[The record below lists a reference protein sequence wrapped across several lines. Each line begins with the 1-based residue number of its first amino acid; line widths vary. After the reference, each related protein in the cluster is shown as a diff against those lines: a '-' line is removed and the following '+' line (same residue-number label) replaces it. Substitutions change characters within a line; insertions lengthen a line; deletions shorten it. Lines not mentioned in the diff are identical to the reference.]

1 MTREDHLFS
10 GTDSF
15 VVDRHQ
21 RQQMVADIEKVEADR
36 LLNTPVEDLADYFAE
51 KYKVTVPTLDVEKL
65 VVDQREKQIDVSGDP
80 MRMIMDRERPFYVTG
95 TEVEVEVPFTG
106 EAGAFKIQPNPYT
119 MSPPRASIR
128 GSLLTFSIVGTNL
141 DAAQVRAQIDG
152 TIASI
157 QSYLGNLSG
166 NMASLNA
173 QLLGEARSAI
183 EARRA
188 RLLASRN
195 MVASLGFKMKEREGA
210 PKTFVAPEVRR
221 RISPVMPPA
230 SSAPFKPEP
239 QLASSDYEHILGVMQ
254 AMSQVMELSPSAFHD
269 IDEEGLR
276 SHFLVQLNG
285 HYQGQATGETFNY
298 EGKTDIL
305 IRSGGRSIF
314 IAECKF
320 WSGPKKLIET
330 IDQLLGYSSW
340 RDTKTAIVLLNRNR
354 DFSKVVAA
362 IPDCVRS
369 HPKYKR
375 DLQGSTET
383 AFRYLFTNR
392 DDPGREL
399 FLTVLAFDV
408 PTPRQ

>member
-1 MTREDHLFS
+1 MAHEDYLFTGPDWFS
-10 GTDSF
+10 
-15 VVDRHQ
+15 VDRHQ
-21 RQQMVADIEKVEADR
+21 RQQMSAEIKKLDADR
-36 LLNTPVEDLADYFAE
+36 LLNTPVEDLASYFAE
-51 KYKVTVPTLDVEKL
+51 KYKIAVPTVDVDNL
-65 VVDQREKQIDVSGDP
+65 AVDQRERKIDVSRDP
-80 MRMIMDRERPFYVTG
+80 MRMIMDQGNPFYVTG
-95 TEVEVEVPFTG
+95 TEIEVEVPFTG
-106 EAGAFKIQPNPYT
+106 EAEAFRIQPNPYT
-119 MSPPRASIR
+119 LNPPRASIQ

-141 DAAQVRAQIDG
+141 DAAQVRTQIDQ
-152 TIASI
+152 TIAQV
-157 QSYLGNLSG
+157 QSYLENLRGNV
-166 NMASLNA
+166 ASLND

-188 RLLASRN
+188 KLLASRN
-195 MVASLGFKMKEREGA
+195 MVANLGFKMKERSNA

-221 RISPVMPPA
+221 KISPVMPPA
-230 SSAPFKPEP
+230 SAAPFKPEP
-239 QLASSDYEHILGVMQ
+239 QLASADYEHILCVMQ
-254 AMSQVMELSPSAFHD
+254 AMTQVMELSPSAFHN

-305 IRSGGRSIF
+305 IRSDGRNIF

-320 WSGPKKLIET
+320 WSGPKKLTDT

-340 RDTKTAIVLLNRNR
+340 RDTKTAIVVLNRNR
-354 DFSKVVAA
+354 DFSRVLEA
-362 IPDCVRS
+362 IPGSVRS

-399 FLTVLAFDV
+399 FLTVLVFDV
-408 PTPRQ
+408 PSPRE